1 MKGRLSYMTPMFRKA
16 KKTSLEPDDLGG
28 CPSRLQAESLYPK
41 FEHYWNEECI
51 KEKKD
56 RSLFRA
62 LFSVVGRWKV
72 AEAFIFCLTGS
83 LVKLVP
89 SLLLSTLT
97 DDLKD
102 NSLSACIS
110 SQ

>member
-1 MKGRLSYMTPMFRKA
+1 MTPMFRKA
-16 KKTSLEPDDLGG
+16 KKASLEPDDLGG

-41 FEHYWNEECI
+41 FEYYWNE
-51 KEKKD
+51 KKN
-56 RSLFRA
+56 RSLFHV

-72 AEAFIFCLTGS
+72 AEAFVFCLTGS